1 MLAKSMD
8 EGKEVARGLR
18 GWMDGGQEF
27 IGGQQVEWGEG
38 FTETERL
45 IEAQRLHGGQEFLRE
60 KYVKTKNKE
69 NERNTYLQEKKNK

>member
-1 MLAKSMD
+1 MAKSMD
-8 EGKEVARGLR
+8 EGKEVARRLR

-45 IEAQRLHGGQEFLRE
+45 LEVTWRPRVLERKIC
-60 KYVKTKNKE
+60 KN
-69 NERNTYLQEKKNK
+69 

>member
-1 MLAKSMD
+1 MD
-8 EGKEVARGLR
+8 EGKEVARRLR

-45 IEAQRLHGGQEFLRE
+45 LEVTWRPRVLERKIC
-60 KYVKTKNKE
+60 KN
-69 NERNTYLQEKKNK
+69 